1 ILLVL
6 LLFGASFAGLSIE
19 EYKVTKDVFKPGEP
33 GVATVTVS
41 NPTGAERITSITLS
55 VQSPSELIVTSAP
68 KLADID
74 AGGTAIISIPFKVA
88 ANAKPGIYT
97 IHAFFTGYKSTGA
110 VGNAQVSVNGVSI
123 PVTVV
128 NEPEL
133 SYSMGTTLLTG
144 FDDVVLTITNNGGT
158 AKNVKLSMPGNV
170 SIYGADQVYIGDI
183 KDSATV
189 DLLLDSRDVE
199 DGATNVLLFL
209 TYNDEIGIAHTD
221 DASLRMTVRNEKLDV
236 SFTQKTDLMTRSES
250 ILTLEVKNNGDETIQ
265 DVRLNFDDDSLRL
278 KDVSEFQFGDLA
290 PGESATAS
298 ALVYT
303 ELEPGLNLIPS
314 TVEWLKK
321 DVLSEE
327 SRNIALNVNS
337 DAEVAVFLEAKPIP
351 LTIGQEHTV
360 SVLVSNL
367 GSFPIENVDVSLSS
381 PALRSLDISDVQYI
395 GGLQRDDF
403 STVQFLME
411 ANATETGSY
420 PVYINVNY
428 RDSSG
433 EWKSETIKKN
443 ITIYGAVQSEGDPL
457 PLIGLIV
464 IVVVGVWYFKFR
476 KK

>member
-1 ILLVL
+1 MNMKNILLVL

-110 VGNAQVSVNGVSI
+110 VGNAQTTVNGVSI

-183 KDSATV
+183 KESATV
-189 DLLLDSRDVE
+189 DLLLDSRYIE
-199 DGATNVLLFL
+199 
-209 TYNDEIGIAHTD
+209 
-221 DASLRMTVRNEKLDV
+221 
-236 SFTQKTDLMTRSES
+236 
-250 ILTLEVKNNGDETIQ
+250 
-265 DVRLNFDDDSLRL
+265 
-278 KDVSEFQFGDLA
+278 
-290 PGESATAS
+290 
-298 ALVYT
+298 
-303 ELEPGLNLIPS
+303 
-314 TVEWLKK
+314 
-321 DVLSEE
+321 
-327 SRNIALNVNS
+327 
-337 DAEVAVFLEAKPIP
+337 EAK
-351 LTIGQEHTV
+351 
-360 SVLVSNL
+360 N
-367 GSFPIENVDVSLSS
+367 SL
-381 PALRSLDISDVQYI
+381 
-395 GGLQRDDF
+395 
-403 STVQFLME
+403 
-411 ANATETGSY
+411 
-420 PVYINVNY
+420 
-428 RDSSG
+428 
-433 EWKSETIKKN
+433 
-443 ITIYGAVQSEGDPL
+443 
-457 PLIGLIV
+457 
-464 IVVVGVWYFKFR
+464 
-476 KK
+476 